1 MREHLKFKQLLNQFK
16 SLKFEEEYLKDYLME
31 ANELLEEALDEYIES
46 KGISREDLEG
56 GNPAPLDLESDD
68 GGRQE
73 SSTEPLELKH
83 FKKAHRKLLKIL
95 HPDRQRD
102 NDPRKEEYEE
112 DFKRMTA
119 ALNEECWADF
129 FDIADKYNVKLD
141 RVEEANR
148 LLIDDI
154 DKASD
159 TIETKKKTF
168 AWFLAQC
175 GDSAD
180 CRENVMEVYLRSKYG
195 WIKDQ

>member
-1 MREHLKFKQLLNQFK
+1 MREHLRFKQLLNQFK

-31 ANELLEEALDEYIES
+31 ANDLLEEALKEYIEEQ
-46 KGISREDLEG
+46 GISREELEA
-56 GNPAPLDLESDD
+56 GNPPPMDFGEDD
-68 GGRQE
+68 GE
-73 SSTEPLELKH
+73 IHDSSTEPLEMKH
-83 FKKAHRKLLKIL
+83 FKKAHRKLMKIL
-95 HPDRQRD
+95 HPDRQSP
-102 NDPRKEEYEE
+102 NDPRREEFEE
-112 DFKRMTA
+112 DFKRLTT

-129 FDIADKYNVKLD
+129 FDIADKYSVKLD

-148 LLIDDI
+148 LLIEDI

-180 CRENVMEVYLRSKYG
+180 CRENVLEVYLRSKYG
-195 WIKDQ
+195 WTKEE